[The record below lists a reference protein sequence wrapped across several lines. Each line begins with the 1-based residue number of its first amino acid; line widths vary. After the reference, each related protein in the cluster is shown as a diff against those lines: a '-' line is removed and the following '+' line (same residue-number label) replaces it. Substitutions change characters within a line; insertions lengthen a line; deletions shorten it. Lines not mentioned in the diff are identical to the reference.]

1 MNLKAALVALTVLLA
16 GLLAAPVSAV
26 QGPAQAQARTTHHE
40 HKHTTEKRTH
50 HQHAGRHGDKRR
62 HHKKKGW
69 VPPERVFWNIPI
81 GSSEEQHRIENVI
94 QASIRHA
101 KPGSYIRMALF
112 SFDRRPI
119 AQDLIDA
126 YKRGVHVQVLLNDH
140 QVTRA
145 MRMMNRAFGHV
156 RKRKSFIYSCHDG
169 CRAHGEN
176 LHSKFYL
183 FSQTGQASKTSITGS
198 VNLTTNALIHQWND
212 GLVVHNDK
220 VYDTFLSVFKEM
232 KPDKPVK
239 RPYEIFNINKR
250 YQLQVMPFMNSNRHN
265 DPIMKILN
273 KIRCSGATHG
283 AGSNG
288 HTQVRVDMHRWAGH
302 RGAYLASK
310 IVDLWAAGCDVKV
323 MHGSASEEVRTA
335 ITRNTHRGRVPI
347 RSNGFDENGDGV
359 IDRYT
364 HHKLLII
371 SGHYGKKTHEN
382 RIYTGSSNWAPSGL
396 RGDEIIFRA
405 RGPKVFDQYLAN
417 FNYIWEHGSRPI
429 PYGRHAMAMA
439 EPKIGG
445 KYWEND

>member
-1 MNLKAALVALTVLLA
+1 MNLKAAIVAVTALVA
-16 GLLAAPVSAV
+16 GLFVTPVTAL
-26 QGPAQAQARTTHHE
+26 QGPAQAQVHTVQG
-40 HKHTTEKRTH
+40 KHASDKRTH
-50 HQHAGRHGDKRR
+50 HKRKHDGRK
-62 HHKKKGW
+62 HHRKPRW
-69 VPPERVFWNIPI
+69 APPQRAFFNIPI
-81 GSSEEQHRIENVI
+81 GNAEEQHRIENVI

-101 KPGSYIRMALF
+101 KKGSYIRIALF

-140 QVTRA
+140 QITRA

-156 RKRKSFIYSCHDG
+156 RKRKSWIYRCHQG
-169 CRAHGEN
+169 CRAHSEN

-183 FSQTGQASKTSITGS
+183 FSKTGKADKTTITGS

-212 GLVVHNDK
+212 GLVVGNDK

-232 KPDKPVK
+232 KKDKDVR

-250 YQLQVMPFMNSNRHN
+250 YQLQVLPFMNGTRRN

-273 KIRCSGATHG
+273 KVRCKGATHG
-283 AGSNG
+283 AGTNG
-288 HTQVRVDMHRWAGH
+288 RTQVRVDMHRWAGH
-302 RGAYLASK
+302 RGAYLADK
-310 IVDLWAAGCDVKV
+310 IVNLWAAGCDVKV
-323 MHGSASEEVRTA
+323 MHGSASEEVRNA
-335 ITRNTHRGRVPI
+335 ITRNTPRGRVPI
-347 RSNGFDENGDGV
+347 RSNGFDDNGDGV

-364 HHKLLII
+364 HHKYLLI

-396 RGDEIIFRA
+396 RGDEVIFRA
-405 RGPKVFDQYLAN
+405 RGPRTFNQYLAN
-417 FNYIWEHGSRPI
+417 FNYIWDHGSRPI